1 MICASEAQEDLSAR
15 LGSKTVSPV
24 TPTWNDDV
32 SACTYQYVNGGFKLS
47 VKQLP
52 DETSTKRYFTRLAV
66 QLGREKMS
74 AGLGQCAFTTKD
86 GSVVVNKDD
95 KVLLVDV
102 QRLPAQLGVP
112 ADTRGNVAIGVAATI
127 VGCWTGA

>member
-74 AGLGQCAFTTKD
+74 AGLGQGAFTTKD